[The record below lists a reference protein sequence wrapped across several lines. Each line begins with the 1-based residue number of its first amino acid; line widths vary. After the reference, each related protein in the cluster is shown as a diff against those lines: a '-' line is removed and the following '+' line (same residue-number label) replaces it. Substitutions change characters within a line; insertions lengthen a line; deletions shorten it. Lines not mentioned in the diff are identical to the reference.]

1 MNIMDLYKNIF
12 RVVRA
17 SLAFTCAVLSFVLFV
32 RIPNKYT
39 VVLCVIV
46 TTTTLFILIYDF
58 YNFVK
63 EDIGELW

>member
-1 MNIMDLYKNIF
+1 
-12 RVVRA
+12 
-17 SLAFTCAVLSFVLFV
+17 
-32 RIPNKYT
+32 
-39 VVLCVIV
+39 VIV

>member
-17 SLAFTCAVLSFVLFV
+17 SLSFALAVLSFVLFV

-63 EDIGELW
+63 EDIGEL

>member
-46 TTTTLFILIYDF
+46 TITTLFILIYDF

-63 EDIGELW
+63 EDIGEL